1 MFKQLLVIGRLFCV
15 VAATRCVDVC

>member
-15 VAATRCVDVC
+15 VAATCCVDVC